1 MKEQSERLMS
11 AGRELQQQAAGQD
24 MLPKPKGPSIAAR
37 VQKAVDTNTT
47 MIRTFIADG
56 KERIE
61 NGKEQLQQKQAKADA
76 TAEATESEAKAD
88 SQQKALFDPG
98 TDNSTDAAQKN

>member
-1 MKEQSERLMS
+1 
-11 AGRELQQQAAGQD
+11 
-24 MLPKPKGPSIAAR
+24 MLPSRRPSIADR

-47 MIRTFIADG
+47 MIRTLIADG

-76 TAEATESEAKAD
+76 TAEATESEAKAEP
-88 SQQKALFDPG
+88 QQEALFDLG
-98 TDNSTDAAQKN
+98 TDNSTGAAQKN

>member
-1 MKEQSERLMS
+1 
-11 AGRELQQQAAGQD
+11 

-37 VQKAVDTNTT
+37 VQKAVDTNTA

-61 NGKEQLQQKQAKADA
+61 NGKEQLQNQAKADA
-76 TAEATESEAKAD
+76 AETQASEATAAKAEASAKVD
-88 SQQKALFDPG
+88 SQQEALFDQG
-98 TDNSTDAAQKN
+98 TDNSTGAAQKN

>member
-1 MKEQSERLMS
+1 MS
-11 AGRELQQQAAGQD
+11 AGRELQQQAAGQG

-47 MIRTFIADG
+47 MIRTLIADG

-61 NGKEQLQQKQAKADA
+61 NGKEQKQAKADA
-76 TAEATESEAKAD
+76 TETQASEATAAKAEASAKAEP
-88 SQQKALFDPG
+88 QQEALFDLSA
-98 TDNSTDAAQKN
+98 DNSTGAAQKN

>member
-1 MKEQSERLMS
+1 M
-11 AGRELQQQAAGQD
+11 
-24 MLPKPKGPSIAAR
+24 
-37 VQKAVDTNTT
+37 QKAVDTNTT
-47 MIRTFIADG
+47 MIRTLIADG

-88 SQQKALFDPG
+88 SQQEALFDPSA
-98 TDNSTDAAQKN
+98 DNPNGAAKKN